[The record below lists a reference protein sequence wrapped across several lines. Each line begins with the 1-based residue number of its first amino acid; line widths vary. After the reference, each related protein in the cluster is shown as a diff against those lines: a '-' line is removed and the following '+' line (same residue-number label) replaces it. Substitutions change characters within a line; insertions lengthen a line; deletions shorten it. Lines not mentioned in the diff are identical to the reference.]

1 MKHQKFNFEEVFN
14 FAWAKTK
21 QHAWF
26 LACSFMIYG
35 IIMSA
40 SMDVVIFRGEA
51 FKAIGFFGSL
61 VAALIA
67 LSLMSI
73 SLIIVRNESF
83 SFADLFN
90 RLKSPRLVTNFLGLT
105 ILYVG
110 AISCLIIPFL
120 AVLESVRRNGSD
132 IFASSLLLVL
142 FVITA
147 AMFALGIYGSIRFKF
162 YPYVLLEN
170 EYMTIVEVI
179 KHTKKITCC
188 AFISLFS
195 FFIILAVINVL
206 GFLAFGVG
214 LLITVPISVF
224 AVAHLYRKLE
234 GHVH

>member
-1 MKHQKFNFEEVFN
+1 MKHQKFNFEEIFN

-35 IIMSA
+35 IILNA
-40 SMDVVIFRGEA
+40 SMNITIFRGEV
-51 FKAIGFFGSL
+51 FKVIGLFGSIVL
-61 VAALIA
+61 ALIV
-67 LSLMSI
+67 LSLMSV

-83 SFADLFN
+83 SFSDLFN
-90 RLKSPRLVTNFLGLT
+90 RLKSPRLVINFLGLS
-105 ILYVG
+105 ILYIG

-120 AVLESVRRNGSD
+120 AVLESIRRNGGD
-132 IFASSLLLVL
+132 IFANSLLLIL
-142 FVITA
+142 FIITA
-147 AMFALGIYGSIRFKF
+147 LLFALGVYGSIRFKF

-170 EYMTIVEVI
+170 EHMTIVEVI

-195 FFIILAVINVL
+195 FFIILAAINL
-206 GFLAFGVG
+206 LAFLAFGVG

-234 GHVH
+234 GHTH